1 MQQRRAPSGRGEGG
15 RNQEERRVGRDDAEA
30 WTTRS
35 ARRSDVIER
44 TTRPSRLARDVTTPT
59 LCYVPLSGLTSP
71 HGRPARRT
79 DVAASAPRRDSPSE
93 VTPHRPGHDVT
104 ERLSC
109 WCWGFSVAQV
119 TGPSSCSGPR
129 ARVVVAAAGSR
140 SSTRPTGCGRCP
152 APEPNRGS
160 RDSQRDPGTE

>member
-15 RNQEERRVGRDDAEA
+15 RNQEERRVGRDDAGA

-35 ARRSDVIER
+35 ARRSDVVER
-44 TTRPSRLARDVTTPT
+44 TPRPSRLARDVTTPT

-71 HGRPARRT
+71 HVRPARRT

-93 VTPHRPGHDVT
+93 VTPHRPVHDVT

-119 TGPSSCSGPR
+119 TGPSSCSGPGPGSSPSPPPGR
-129 ARVVVAAAGSR
+129 QPVQPAAETRRRLRTLSGPGAQPRV
-140 SSTRPTGCGRCP
+140 TG
-152 APEPNRGS
+152 
-160 RDSQRDPGTE
+160 